1 MQPRRC
7 KVILQKKIIG
17 CYDELAGKENSL
29 LLRFRGFAA
38 VRKIMNDSVE
48 KE

>member
-7 KVILQKKIIG
+7 KVILQKIIG
-17 CYDELAGKENSL
+17 CYAELGGKEDF
-29 LLRFRGFAA
+29 LLRFKGFVA

-48 KE
+48 T